1 MRLKVCI
8 CVLVWVCLGK
18 FYNISS
24 QRYLVYVYMWVCVCV
39 PGSVCAW
46 EHAIAGHSEH
56 SHIQAIII
64 SPPAIITTSDSP
76 LLTKLISPSFPSAHP
91 PCSNLSPSAITTL
104 TNAFFWHL
112 RSSTF
117 FFFCSPFSSV
127 SYNARKSQFSTP
139 FYSFIPPK
147 RLLCLTEMCLHWVSN
162 VCWTYASPTKTNG
175 EGKEREKEKAEIE
188 RKNGKEAAIVW
199 KPIGCIHFA
208 ETHLHIIS
216 ILKRKTK
223 T

>member
-24 QRYLVYVYMWVCVCV
+24 QRYLVYVHMWACVCV

-117 FFFCSPFSSV
+117 FFFFVLPF
-127 SYNARKSQFSTP
+127 P
-139 FYSFIPPK
+139 
-147 RLLCLTEMCLHWVSN
+147 LCLTTQGKAGFPRRFIHLYLLRGC
-162 VCWTYASPTKTNG
+162 YALLRCVYIEYLTSAGHTPHPQRQTEK
-175 EGKEREKEKAEIE
+175 GKKEKKQKLREKME
-188 RKNGKEAAIVW
+188 RRLQLFGNQLVVFTLQ
-199 KPIGCIHFA
+199 KPICTSFPF
-208 ETHLHIIS
+208 
-216 ILKRKTK
+216 
-223 T
+223 

>member
-24 QRYLVYVYMWVCVCV
+24 QRYLVYVYMWACVCV

-91 PCSNLSPSAITTL
+91 PCSNLSPSPPWPTHFSGICAHPL
-104 TNAFFWHL
+104 P
-112 RSSTF
+112 F
-117 FFFCSPFSSV
+117 FFVLPF
-127 SYNARKSQFSTP
+127 P
-139 FYSFIPPK
+139 
-147 RLLCLTEMCLHWVSN
+147 LCLTTQGKASFLRRFIHLYLLRGC
-162 VCWTYASPTKTNG
+162 YALLRCVYIEYLTSAGHTPHPQRQTEK
-175 EGKEREKEKAEIE
+175 GKKEKKKKQKLREKME
-188 RKNGKEAAIVW
+188 RRLQLFGNQLVVFTLQ
-199 KPIGCIHFA
+199 KPICTSFPF
-208 ETHLHIIS
+208 
-216 ILKRKTK
+216 
-223 T
+223 

>member
-1 MRLKVCI
+1 
-8 CVLVWVCLGK
+8 
-18 FYNISS
+18 
-24 QRYLVYVYMWVCVCV
+24 MWACVCV

-76 LLTKLISPSFPSAHP
+76 LLPKLISPSFPGTHP

-117 FFFCSPFSSV
+117 FFFVLPF
-127 SYNARKSQFSTP
+127 P
-139 FYSFIPPK
+139 
-147 RLLCLTEMCLHWVSN
+147 LCLTTQGKAGFPRRFIHLYLLRGC
-162 VCWTYASPTKTNG
+162 YALLRCVYIEYLTSAGHTPHPQRQTEK
-175 EGKEREKEKAEIE
+175 GKKEKKQKLREKME
-188 RKNGKEAAIVW
+188 RRLQLFGNQLIVFTLQ
-199 KPIGCIHFA
+199 KPICTSF
-208 ETHLHIIS
+208 TF
-216 ILKRKTK
+216 
-223 T
+223 

>member
-1 MRLKVCI
+1 MCLCESVWVSSIIFQAKDTSSTCI
-8 CVLVWVCLGK
+8 CG
-18 FYNISS
+18 
-24 QRYLVYVYMWVCVCV
+24 RVCVCV

-117 FFFCSPFSSV
+117 FFFVLPF
-127 SYNARKSQFSTP
+127 P
-139 FYSFIPPK
+139 
-147 RLLCLTEMCLHWVSN
+147 LCLTTQGKAGFPRRFIHLYLLRGC
-162 VCWTYASPTKTNG
+162 YALLRCVYIEYLTSAGHTPHPQRQTEK
-175 EGKEREKEKAEIE
+175 GKKEKKKKQKLREKMEG
-188 RKNGKEAAIVW
+188 RLQLFGNQLVVFTLQ
-199 KPIGCIHFA
+199 KPICTSFPF
-208 ETHLHIIS
+208 
-216 ILKRKTK
+216 
-223 T
+223 

>member
-24 QRYLVYVYMWVCVCV
+24 QRYLVYVYMWACVCV

-76 LLTKLISPSFPSAHP
+76 LLPKLISPSFPGAHP

-117 FFFCSPFSSV
+117 FFFVLPF
-127 SYNARKSQFSTP
+127 P
-139 FYSFIPPK
+139 
-147 RLLCLTEMCLHWVSN
+147 LCLTTQGKAGFPRRFIHLYLLRGC
-162 VCWTYASPTKTNG
+162 YALLRCVYIEYLTSAGHTPHPQRQTEK
-175 EGKEREKEKAEIE
+175 GKKEKKQKLREKME
-188 RKNGKEAAIVW
+188 RRLQLFGNQLIVFTLQ
-199 KPIGCIHFA
+199 KPICTSF
-208 ETHLHIIS
+208 TF
-216 ILKRKTK
+216 
-223 T
+223 